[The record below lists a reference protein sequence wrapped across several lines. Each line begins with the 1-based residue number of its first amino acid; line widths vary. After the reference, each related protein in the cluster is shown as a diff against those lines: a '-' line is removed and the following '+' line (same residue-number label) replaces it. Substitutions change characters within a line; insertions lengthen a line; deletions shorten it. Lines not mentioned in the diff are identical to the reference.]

1 MLFSEN
7 DTPAPGVQHRAQKA
21 ALRMSSDERSKPL
34 IFLTSKPWMELP
46 PYKEA
51 PNFGPHGNRNSAGG
65 NMGEEKCQDPVSPR
79 SSLGPRRSAWR
90 RQHPERLLLPPEA
103 ELPHSTP
110 GQGGGKAACSLGAI
124 DSHCSHQDLVRC

>member
-7 DTPAPGVQHRAQKA
+7 DTPAPEVQHPRPG

-34 IFLTSKPWMELP
+34 IFLTSKPWIELP

-51 PNFGPHGNRNSAGG
+51 PNLGPHGIEILPAG
-65 NMGEEKCQDPVSPR
+65 NMGEGEMPR
-79 SSLGPRRSAWR
+79 ILSQEAALALDGAPGGDNTL
-90 RQHPERLLLPPEA
+90 QGCFPPEA